1 MPLSD
6 HEQRLLEQMERA
18 LAAEDPKLASA
29 LRGVDLRTR
38 QRRRAVIGA
47 AVFVVGM
54 VLMLGGAIMMT
65 TGQGVRGGFV
75 AVSVLGFLVMLV
87 SAYYV
92 ATSLRH
98 MPAAGET
105 AKVVPLRGRGQQ
117 RPRGGQAKP
126 GGGQAKPRGRRPKP
140 SGTFMQRMEERWRRR
155 RGESGY

>member
-1 MPLSD
+1 VPLSD

-47 AVFVVGM
+47 VVFVVGM
-54 VLMLGGAIMMT
+54 VMMLGGAIMMT
-65 TGQGVRGGFV
+65 TGSGMTGYIL
-75 AVSVLGFLVMLV
+75 VSVLGFLVMLV

-98 MPAAGET
+98 MPAAGEVP
-105 AKVVPLRGRGQQ
+105 KVVPLRGRTHPS
-117 RPRGGQAKP
+117 RAKP
-126 GGGQAKPRGRRPKP
+126 KAKA
-140 SGTFMQRMEERWRRR
+140 SGTFMQRVEERWRRR
-155 RGESGY
+155 RESGF

>member
-6 HEQRLLEQMERA
+6 HEQRQLEQMERA

-38 QRRRAVIGA
+38 QRRKAAAGA

-54 VLMLGGAIMMT
+54 VTMLGGAIMMT
-65 TGQGVRGGFV
+65 TGQNV
-75 AVSVLGFLVMLV
+75 AGYIFVSVLGFVVMLV

-98 MPAAGET
+98 MPAAGEA
-105 AKVVPLRGRGQQ
+105 AKVVPLRGRARQVRYKG
-117 RPRGGQAKP
+117 RGGQGKS
-126 GGGQAKPRGRRPKP
+126 KP
-140 SGTFMQRMEERWRRR
+140 SGTFMQRVEQRWRRR
-155 RGESGY
+155 RESGF

>member
-29 LRGVDLRTR
+29 LRGVDLRKR
-38 QRRRAVIGA
+38 QRRRAILGA
-47 AVFVVGM
+47 GVFVVGM

-65 TGQGVRGGFV
+65 TGSNV
-75 AVSVLGFLVMLV
+75 AGYIVVSVLGFLVMLV

-98 MPAAGET
+98 MPAAGEMP
-105 AKVVPLRGRGQQ
+105 KVVPLRGR
-117 RPRGGQAKP
+117 RPRVKA
-126 GGGQAKPRGRRPKP
+126 
-140 SGTFMQRMEERWRRR
+140 SGTFMQRIEERWRRR
-155 RGESGY
+155 RESGF

>member
-54 VLMLGGAIMMT
+54 VMMLGGAIMMT
-65 TGQGVRGGFV
+65 TGQSVGGYI

-98 MPAAGET
+98 MPAAGE
-105 AKVVPLRGRGQQ
+105 APKVVPLRGRSPARGP
-117 RPRGGQAKP
+117 RPRAKSK
-126 GGGQAKPRGRRPKP
+126 AKA

-155 RGESGY
+155 RESGF

>member
-65 TGQGVRGGFV
+65 TGQSISGFV

-105 AKVVPLRGRGQQ
+105 PKVVPLRGRGQ
-117 RPRGGQAKP
+117 RPRGAQAKP
-126 GGGQAKPRGRRPKP
+126 GGQAKPRGRRPKP
-140 SGTFMQRMEERWRRR
+140 SGTFMQRVEERWRRR
-155 RGESGY
+155 RESGF

>member
-47 AVFVVGM
+47 AVFIVGM
-54 VLMLGGAIMMT
+54 VMMLGGAIMMT
-65 TGQGVRGGFV
+65 TGQSVGGYI

-98 MPAAGET
+98 MPAAGE
-105 AKVVPLRGRGQQ
+105 APKVVPLRGRTPARGGP
-117 RPRGGQAKP
+117 RPRATRSKT
-126 GGGQAKPRGRRPKP
+126 KP

-155 RGESGY
+155 RESGF

>member
-38 QRRRAVIGA
+38 QRRRALIA
-47 AVFVVGM
+47 AVVFV
-54 VLMLGGAIMMT
+54 LG
-65 TGQGVRGGFV
+65 V
-75 AVSVLGFLVMLV
+75 ALLFTSVIVFTDNVALQIGVSVVGFLVMLV

-98 MPAAGET
+98 MPAAGE
-105 AKVVPLRGRGQQ
+105 VPKGVIPIKG
-117 RPRGGQAKP
+117 
-126 GGGQAKPRGRRPKP
+126 RGRRGGGGGGGGRPRRQ
-140 SGTFMQRMEERWRRR
+140 GTFMSRMEERWRRR
-155 RGESGY
+155 RESGGL

>member
-38 QRRRAVIGA
+38 QRRRALIA
-47 AVFVVGM
+47 AVVFV
-54 VLMLGGAIMMT
+54 LG
-65 TGQGVRGGFV
+65 V
-75 AVSVLGFLVMLV
+75 ALLFTSVIVFTDNVALQIGVSVVGFLVMLV

-98 MPAAGET
+98 MPAAGE
-105 AKVVPLRGRGQQ
+105 VPKGVIPIKG
-117 RPRGGQAKP
+117 
-126 GGGQAKPRGRRPKP
+126 RGRRGGGGGGSGRPKRQ
-140 SGTFMQRMEERWRRR
+140 GTFMSRMEERWRRR
-155 RGESGY
+155 RESGGL

>member
-38 QRRRAVIGA
+38 QRRRAVLGA
-47 AVFVVGM
+47 VVFVVGM
-54 VLMLGGAIMMT
+54 VMMLGGAIMMT
-65 TGQGVRGGFV
+65 TGQNVAGFIV
-75 AVSVLGFLVMLV
+75 ISVLGFLVMLV

-98 MPAAGET
+98 MPAAGEVP
-105 AKVVPLRGRGQQ
+105 KVVPIRGRNHPS
-117 RPRGGQAKP
+117 RSKPARAK
-126 GGGQAKPRGRRPKP
+126 A
-140 SGTFMQRMEERWRRR
+140 SGTFMQRVEERWRRR
-155 RGESGY
+155 RESGGF

>member
-47 AVFVVGM
+47 VVFVVGM
-54 VLMLGGAIMMT
+54 VMMLGGAIMMT
-65 TGQGVRGGFV
+65 TGRNVAGFIV
-75 AVSVLGFLVMLV
+75 VSVLGFLVMLL

-98 MPAAGET
+98 MPASGEMP
-105 AKVVPLRGRGQQ
+105 KVVPLR
-117 RPRGGQAKP
+117 A
-126 GGGQAKPRGRRPKP
+126 RGRRPRAKSKT

-155 RGESGY
+155 RESGF

>member
-38 QRRRAVIGA
+38 QRRRAALGA
-47 AVFVVGM
+47 VVFVVGM

-65 TGQGVRGGFV
+65 TGRSV
-75 AVSVLGFLVMLV
+75 AAYIVVSVLGFLVMLV

-92 ATSLRH
+92 ATSVRH
-98 MPAAGET
+98 MPAAGEMS
-105 AKVVPLRGRGQQ
+105 KVVPIRGRG
-117 RPRGGQAKP
+117 
-126 GGGQAKPRGRRPKP
+126 GRRPKAKAKAKA

-155 RGESGY
+155 RESGF

>member
-38 QRRRAVIGA
+38 QRRRALIA
-47 AVFVVGM
+47 AVVFVLGVALLFTSVIVFTDNVG
-54 VLMLGGAIMMT
+54 LQIG
-65 TGQGVRGGFV
+65 
-75 AVSVLGFLVMLV
+75 VSVVGFLVMLV

-98 MPAAGET
+98 MPAAGE
-105 AKVVPLRGRGQQ
+105 VPKGVIPIKG
-117 RPRGGQAKP
+117 
-126 GGGQAKPRGRRPKP
+126 RGRRGGGGGGAGRQKRQ
-140 SGTFMQRMEERWRRR
+140 GTFMSRMEERWRRR
-155 RGESGY
+155 RESGGL

>member
-65 TGQGVRGGFV
+65 TGQSTAGFV

-105 AKVVPLRGRGQQ
+105 PKVVPLRGRGQ
-117 RPRGGQAKP
+117 RPRGAQAKPGGQAKP
-126 GGGQAKPRGRRPKP
+126 KGRRPKP
-140 SGTFMQRMEERWRRR
+140 TGTFMQRMEERWRRR
-155 RGESGY
+155 RETGY

>member
-54 VLMLGGAIMMT
+54 VMMLGGAIMMT
-65 TGQGVRGGFV
+65 TGQSVGGYI

-98 MPAAGET
+98 MPAAGE
-105 AKVVPLRGRGQQ
+105 APKVVPLRGRSPGRGP
-117 RPRGGQAKP
+117 RPRAKSKTK
-126 GGGQAKPRGRRPKP
+126 A
-140 SGTFMQRMEERWRRR
+140 SGTFMERMEERWRRR
-155 RGESGY
+155 RESGF

>member
-38 QRRRAVIGA
+38 QRRRALIA
-47 AVFVVGM
+47 AVVFV
-54 VLMLGGAIMMT
+54 LG
-65 TGQGVRGGFV
+65 V
-75 AVSVLGFLVMLV
+75 ALLFTSVIVFTDNVALQIGVSVVGFLVMLV

-98 MPAAGET
+98 MPAAGE
-105 AKVVPLRGRGQQ
+105 VPKGVIPIKG
-117 RPRGGQAKP
+117 
-126 GGGQAKPRGRRPKP
+126 RGRRGGGSGGSGRPKRQ
-140 SGTFMQRMEERWRRR
+140 GTFMSRMEERWRRR
-155 RGESGY
+155 RESGGL

>member
-65 TGQGVRGGFV
+65 TRQSSGFV

-105 AKVVPLRGRGQQ
+105 TKVVPLRGRGQ

-126 GGGQAKPRGRRPKP
+126 SGQAKPKARRPKP
-140 SGTFMQRMEERWRRR
+140 SGTFMQRVEERWRRR
-155 RGESGY
+155 RETGGY

>member
-1 MPLSD
+1 VPLSD

-47 AVFVVGM
+47 AVFIVGM
-54 VLMLGGAIMMT
+54 VMMLGGAIMMT
-65 TGQGVRGGFV
+65 TGQSVGGYI

-98 MPAAGET
+98 MPAAGE
-105 AKVVPLRGRGQQ
+105 APKVVPLRGRAPGRGP
-117 RPRGGQAKP
+117 RPKARNKT
-126 GGGQAKPRGRRPKP
+126 KP

-155 RGESGY
+155 RESGF

>member
-38 QRRRAVIGA
+38 QRRRALIA
-47 AVFVVGM
+47 AIVFVLGVAMLFTSVIVFSNNVG
-54 VLMLGGAIMMT
+54 LQIG
-65 TGQGVRGGFV
+65 
-75 AVSVLGFLVMLV
+75 VSVVGFLVMLV

-98 MPAAGET
+98 MPAAGE
-105 AKVVPLRGRGQQ
+105 VPKGVIPMRGRS
-117 RPRGGQAKP
+117 K
-126 GGGQAKPRGRRPKP
+126 RGRTKRQG
-140 SGTFMQRMEERWRRR
+140 SFMSRVEERWRRR
-155 RGESGY
+155 RESGGL